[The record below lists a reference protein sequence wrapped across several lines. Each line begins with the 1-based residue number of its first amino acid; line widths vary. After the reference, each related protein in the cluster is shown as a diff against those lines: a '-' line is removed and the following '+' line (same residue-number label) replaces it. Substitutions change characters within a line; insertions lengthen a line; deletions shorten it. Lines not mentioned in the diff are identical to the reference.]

1 MMTRTNAPRHAA
13 PLLWLGI
20 TIVSFVTLTRGG
32 AGLVN
37 SHLKTHSR
45 ALQDAPVQDFPIGY
59 WKDIGKH
66 AELAGERNDDKPG
79 AISWLEKN
87 TAGDAQRTATGQLTT
102 RWQRVARRL
111 GFGKRNREVAES
123 AGTVPAK
130 RRSTWAGKIAQHMRR
145 AGALLRRKLPAYFS
159 GLRTRIRNWWR
170 GMPDVVRFQP
180 EEPGDALVARLLA
193 ELRGIGGRP
202 QDIKWEH
209 GAFDDCV
216 SSTFFPPDA
225 PVDVVSEIT
234 GSSRTFVRGP
244 PLGRGGF
251 GIVFLARDVETNEE
265 VVLKAA
271 IKDGVLAETIPASVQ
286 KEAFFYRQLPGV
298 KTPEDA
304 HLHLRLLVAADVV
317 KVAHAPAIK
326 LCGAGMSQPR
336 RWVPNLFLVMPK
348 AETDLERL
356 TTTLFEEVPTV
367 SESELGRAARLQLS
381 IGIIQT
387 VANLHDQGL
396 VHVDIKPGNFV
407 VMSDG
412 RLFLSDYGSCEKLG
426 TVRKVGTTEEY
437 LPPEKDKFGGVRYVQ
452 AFDAWQVGLSLYV
465 LWCKEKPDK
474 FSGLS
479 TFLHF
484 GECTVDPPEAIKDL
498 IRWFLQKDEG
508 LRLLPLRALR
518 TQQFRQIKKEVERS
532 LRHFAIQPPLE
543 TGEETQ
549 SVKPEQASLAEAT
562 ERPGERGM
570 TDTMSTGVEA

>member
-1 MMTRTNAPRHAA
+1 MAREEHC
-13 PLLWLGI
+13 W
-20 TIVSFVTLTRGG
+20 
-32 AGLVN
+32 
-37 SHLKTHSR
+37 
-45 ALQDAPVQDFPIGY
+45 
-59 WKDIGKH
+59 
-66 AELAGERNDDKPG
+66 
-79 AISWLEKN
+79 
-87 TAGDAQRTATGQLTT
+87 DAQRTATGQLTT

-225 PVDVVSEIT
+225 P
-234 GSSRTFVRGP
+234 
-244 PLGRGGF
+244 
-251 GIVFLARDVETNEE
+251 
-265 VVLKAA
+265 
-271 IKDGVLAETIPASVQ
+271 
-286 KEAFFYRQLPGV
+286 
-298 KTPEDA
+298 
-304 HLHLRLLVAADVV
+304 
-317 KVAHAPAIK
+317 
-326 LCGAGMSQPR
+326 PR

-356 TTTLFEEVPTV
+356 TTTSFEEGPTV

-426 TVRKVGTTEEY
+426 T
-437 LPPEKDKFGGVRYVQ
+437 

-465 LWCKEKPDK
+465 LWCKDRPEGIGRGVVLD
-474 FSGLS
+474 FSK
-479 TFLHF
+479 
-484 GECTVDPPEAIKDL
+484 CPVDPPEAIKDL

-508 LRLLPLRALR
+508 LRLLPLRAMR
-518 TQQFRQIKKEVERS
+518 TRQFRQIKKEVERS

-549 SVKPEQASLAEAT
+549 SVKLEQASLAEAT

>member
-225 PVDVVSEIT
+225 PVQVVSEIT

-244 PLGRGGF
+244 PLGTGGF

-317 KVAHAPAIK
+317 KVAHAPATK
-326 LCGAGMSQPR
+326 ACASGNWWSSQ
-336 RWVPNLFLVMPK
+336 WVPNLFLVMPK

-356 TTTLFEEVPTV
+356 TTTSFEEGPTV

-426 TVRKVGTTEEY
+426 TVRMHVGLAMGY
-437 LPPEKDKFGGVRYVQ
+437 LPPEFTLSGGVHYAQ

-465 LWCKEKPDK
+465 LWCKDRPEGIGRGVVLD
-474 FSGLS
+474 FSK
-479 TFLHF
+479 
-484 GECTVDPPEAIKDL
+484 CPVDPPEAIKDL

-508 LRLLPLRALR
+508 LRLLPLRAMR
-518 TQQFRQIKKEVERS
+518 TRQFRQIKKEVERS

-549 SVKPEQASLAEAT
+549 SVKLEQASLAEAT